1 MENINIEPGYRPG
14 VIGHCVAMHAHYYA
28 RTVGFGHFFE
38 AKVAAGLS
46 EFVGRLD
53 KPINEVW
60 MAIEGHRIVG
70 TIAIDGEDLGS
81 NAAHLRWFIVDDG
94 LRGSGVGR
102 RLLSEAISFCDR
114 QGFSEVQLWTFQG
127 LDAAQKLYEAFEF
140 QLAEERP
147 GSQWGEEVIEQR
159 FLRRIVT

>member
-53 KPINEVW
+53 KPINE
-60 MAIEGHRIVG
+60 I
-70 TIAIDGEDLGS
+70 
-81 NAAHLRWFIVDDG
+81 
-94 LRGSGVGR
+94 GR
-102 RLLSEAISFCDR
+102 ASCR
-114 QGFSEVQLWTFQG
+114 
-127 LDAAQKLYEAFEF
+127 
-140 QLAEERP
+140 ER
-147 GSQWGEEVIEQR
+147 VCTT
-159 FLRRIVT
+159 V